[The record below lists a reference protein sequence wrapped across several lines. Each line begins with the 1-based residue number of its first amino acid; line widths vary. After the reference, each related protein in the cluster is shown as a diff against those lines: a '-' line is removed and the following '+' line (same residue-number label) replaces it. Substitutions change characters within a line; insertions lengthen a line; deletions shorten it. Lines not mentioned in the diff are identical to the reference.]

1 MYSPNLFSF
10 NYPINN
16 SGYNINPFYT
26 FINNSIPSLNNNNLC
41 NYNLQNCYNNLIE
54 NEIKSNNLNNDNILN
69 NFKDKNNINDSQI
82 VNNINMNIGNINN
95 YLGSDNKSKVFS
107 NIFNSSYLH

>member
-1 MYSPNLFSF
+1 M
-10 NYPINN
+10 
-16 SGYNINPFYT
+16 
-26 FINNSIPSLNNNNLC
+26 
-41 NYNLQNCYNNLIE
+41 QNCNNNLIE

-95 YLGSDNKSKVFS
+95 YLSSEDKSKVFS
-107 NIFNSSYLH
+107 NFFN